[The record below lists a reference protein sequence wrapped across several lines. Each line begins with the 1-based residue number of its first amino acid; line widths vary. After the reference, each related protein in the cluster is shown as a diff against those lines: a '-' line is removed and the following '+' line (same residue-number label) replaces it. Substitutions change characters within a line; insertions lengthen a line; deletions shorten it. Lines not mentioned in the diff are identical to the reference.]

1 MARWKPFTYLNYTY
15 PWWGNLIGLGLSL
28 SSMLCV
34 PAYAVY
40 FVLRQKGS
48 LAQVSY
54 TIFRL
59 T

>member
-1 MARWKPFTYLNYTY
+1 MKWTPFTYLDYTY
-15 PWWGNLIGLGLSL
+15 PPWGQATALLLSL